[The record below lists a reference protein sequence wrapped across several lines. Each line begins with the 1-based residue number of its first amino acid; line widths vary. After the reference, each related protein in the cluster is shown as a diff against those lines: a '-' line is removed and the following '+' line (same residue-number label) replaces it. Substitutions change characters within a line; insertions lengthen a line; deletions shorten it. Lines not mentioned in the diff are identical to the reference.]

1 VIYLTRN
8 IRSIFEQNIQLLGA
22 LDKAVHYFREQRY
35 DKALSLVA
43 NSVGQVKLV
52 IEAII
57 SDREYFNL
65 VDTESMLVML
75 TGILD
80 AKKNRDFILLAD
92 LLELQLVNFLIG
104 VQELIISKEEIL
116 FDEDHYK
123 ENISL
128 LLERGTGFLERL
140 PEPIDTEKLLE
151 SGYRVEFTSCGEMT
165 LAAEN
170 GGSKFYFHTNSRIR
184 EEAFL
189 LASHWHQEDKTRYI
203 LYGFGLGYHVKELQ
217 AAAEE
222 AEIEVY
228 EADGNVLQLACA
240 FTDVKELLL
249 NKSIK
254 LIYDPEFALLKERI
268 ADLKPEEVFLVHYPS
283 YRNIRSSEG
292 KATLDEAFSWIK
304 AIEEY

>member
-1 VIYLTRN
+1 MIYLTRN

>member
-1 VIYLTRN
+1 
-8 IRSIFEQNIQLLGA
+8 LGA